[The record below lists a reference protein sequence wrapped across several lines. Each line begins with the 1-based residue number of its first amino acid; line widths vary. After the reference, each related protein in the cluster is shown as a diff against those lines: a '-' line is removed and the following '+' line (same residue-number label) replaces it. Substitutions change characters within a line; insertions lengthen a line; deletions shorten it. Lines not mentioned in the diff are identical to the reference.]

1 MDTGILKGLIG
12 KEIDVIIDRPIGTT
26 HPKYKDMIY
35 LVNYGYIDGFYGGDN
50 EYQDVYILG
59 EDKPL
64 NNYRGK
70 VIAIV
75 RRLNDNEEDKPLN
88 NYRGKV
94 IAIVRR
100 LNDNEDKLVVYNYGY
115 LSSNEIEEAINFQE
129 KYFKHEIITINSSK

>member
-35 LVNYGYIDGFYGGDN
+35 LVNYGYIDGFNGGDN

-75 RRLNDNEEDKPLN
+75 RRLNDNE
-88 NYRGKV
+88 
-94 IAIVRR
+94 
-100 LNDNEDKLVVYNYGY
+100 DKLVVYNHGY

>member
-1 MDTGILKGLIG
+1 MDIGILKGLIG

-35 LVNYGYIDGFYGGDN
+35 SVNY
-50 EYQDVYILG
+50 LG

-75 RRLNDNEEDKPLN
+75 H
-88 NYRGKV
+88 
-94 IAIVRR
+94 R

>member
-1 MDTGILKGLIG
+1 MGTGILKGLIG

-75 RRLNDNEEDKPLN
+75 RRLNDNE
-88 NYRGKV
+88 
-94 IAIVRR
+94 
-100 LNDNEDKLVVYNYGY
+100 DKLVVYNYGY